1 MASIPLAQMVRRTK
15 RTRRTEITFRPIIAP
30 GTLASDLYAEAYA
43 PVIAAWTG
51 ATEEITAAYR
61 QALATLTQ
69 DSPEQVT
76 ARIGVAELTAGRI
89 LLEIRLRLERWALKV
104 ERWQRGKWR
113 ANVLSAT
120 GVDLGTMLGAADVR
134 APLGAVIER
143 NVALVKSVS
152 DQARDRIS
160 DAVFRGLTQ
169 RKPAAE
175 VAKDI
180 RAATGMARRRALNIA
195 ADQTVKITSA
205 LNDERRR
212 QAGIDTWE
220 WLHSGKAHPRPEHEA
235 RNGKR
240 YSDDDPPSDLPGEL
254 PFCGCTSRACLT
266 LDSEF

>member
-1 MASIPLAQMVRRTK
+1 MASIPLAQMVSRTK

-51 ATEEITAAYR
+51 ATEEITAAYS

-76 ARIGVAELTAGRI
+76 ARIGIAELTAGRI

-120 GVDLGTMLGAADVR
+120 GVDLGTMLGASDVR

-195 ADQTVKITSA
+195 SNETTNITSM
-205 LNDERRR
+205 LNQERMM
-212 QAGIDTWE
+212 QTGIEHYE
-220 WLHSGKAHPRPEHEA
+220 WLSSHKVNFRPEHAA
-235 RNGKR
+235 RDGKR
-240 YSDDDPPSDLPGEL
+240 YEIGHFGDDEPGMAIH
-254 PFCGCTSRACLT
+254 CACTARAVLS